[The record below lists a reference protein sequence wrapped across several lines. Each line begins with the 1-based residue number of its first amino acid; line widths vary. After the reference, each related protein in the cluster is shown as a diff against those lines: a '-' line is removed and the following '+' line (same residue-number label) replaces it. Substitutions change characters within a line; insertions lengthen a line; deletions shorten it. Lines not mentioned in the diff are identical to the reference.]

1 MRFERQNGLHGQSGF
16 TEMLPQK
23 ETFTTQMQTF
33 EINVTDANKADSN
46 KNKNEEREEI
56 DVILNTLNDE
66 DYQPQSRE
74 EDFARIF
81 ECA

>member
-1 MRFERQNGLHGQSGF
+1 
-16 TEMLPQK
+16 
-23 ETFTTQMQTF
+23 MQTF

-66 DYQPQSRE
+66 DYQP
-74 EDFARIF
+74 
-81 ECA
+81 